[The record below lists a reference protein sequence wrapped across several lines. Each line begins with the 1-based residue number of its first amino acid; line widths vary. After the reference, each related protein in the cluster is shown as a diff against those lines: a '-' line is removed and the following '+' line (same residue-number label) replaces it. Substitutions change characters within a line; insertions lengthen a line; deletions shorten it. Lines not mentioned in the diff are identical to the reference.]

1 MVNAKFKWKLWLPAG
16 IIAILVVLGVGLS
29 WKLRPGKVTKLVLST
44 DKPFLVADGNSTATL
59 TLSARDEKGRETP
72 IGSRMVS
79 FEVSSNK
86 GVLSLQKG
94 QTWSSNRREVR
105 VTLTAGLLPGE
116 AKVIARM
123 GGLTSDTLKVT
134 SVPWYENRD
143 GDGFPDAAELQTEQ
157 DKTRFREWFASIA
170 DAQYYQVS
178 DLWQTDQQDCA
189 GLIRFAFR
197 EALKHHDREWLLHF
211 RFLTEPGIGE
221 IGRFNYPDVPLLG
234 ANLFRTRPGAFQPG
248 DLSDSTFKSFCEAK
262 YLPAYNCTA
271 LGYDERAVRK
281 GDLLFFFHYDDPQM
295 PYHGIVFTG
304 ESPEGEDDWL
314 VYHTGPV
321 AGTKG
326 IVKKVRLRDLKQH
339 PEEKWRPLRSNKYF
353 LGYYRWKIIA
363 DK

>member
-1 MVNAKFKWKLWLPAG
+1 MLRAKTKFILWLPVG
-16 IIAILVVLGVGLS
+16 IVVLLAILLVSLYGLHHPS
-29 WKLRPGKVTKLVLST
+29 KAAKLLLSA
-44 DKPFLVADGNSTATL
+44 DKAFLVADGNSTATL
-59 TLSARDEKGRETP
+59 TLRAQDEKGREAAL
-72 IGSRMVS
+72 GSRQVG
-79 FEVSSNK
+79 FELSSNK
-86 GVLSLQKG
+86 GVVSLQKG
-94 QTWSSNRREVR
+94 QTWSSNRRDVR

-116 AKVIARM
+116 VRVVARM
-123 GGLTSDTLKVT
+123 GGLVSDTLKVT
-134 SVPWYENRD
+134 SVPWYEDRN
-143 GDGFPDAAELQTEQ
+143 GDGFPDAAELQSEQ

-178 DLWQTDQQDCA
+178 DLWLPDQQDCA
-189 GLIRFAFR
+189 GLIRFAYR
-197 EALKHHDREWLLHF
+197 EALKRHNREWLLHF
-211 RFLTEPGIGE
+211 KFLTEPGIGE
-221 IGRFNYPDVPLLG
+221 IDRFNYPDVPLLG
-234 ANLFRTRPGAFQPG
+234 AALFRTKPGAFKPE

-271 LGYDERAVRK
+271 LGYDERTVRK

-295 PYHGIVFTG
+295 PYHGIIFTG

-353 LGYYRWKIIA
+353 LGYYRWKIVA
-363 DK
+363 